1 MQPKFGYKCKCK
13 LFLDIF
19 QGMRIC
25 HTLGFM
31 TFVWH
36 FLEACTGFIHYM
48 FSLAY
53 FPNLVWRNLAKNRTQ
68 EQSFTLSPM
77 ALNLKLLPVSFGVNM
92 CETTLS
98 HVQYVDDVW
107 CMFSHGTFEIP
118 LSRRHPLLIE
128 ALASSSTTGSS
139 VKGRRRWHAIKCPS
153 TARTKLTLVAKP
165 LHSRCG
171 LLLVSC
177 PISDTI
183 GHNFAN
189 RIWSRKKLRAH
200 GTGTCERTLSKRHP
214 MLFIDSLLRLH
225 CADWS
230 TDKFVCH
237 WKQVS
242 NFRKKGSSDKGRL
255 GSMPGP
261 KRPADAACECQ
272 TFKRTVKKVLNLQH
286 RGWRPQVLWGKVTW
300 FKASW
305 HLLER
310 STAFIIET
318 RKH

>member
-25 HTLGFM
+25 YTLGFM

-53 FPNLVWRNLAKNRTQ
+53 FPNFVWGNLAKNRTK
-68 EQSFTLSPM
+68 EKSFTLSPM
-77 ALNLKLLPVSFGVNM
+77 ASKLKLLPVSFGVNM

-107 CMFSHGTFEIP
+107 CMFSHFWSGITDP
-118 LSRRHPLLIE
+118 APASMRRENATQSSQEHWQNQTDLACAFQNDSKTVYMHAHPQENIRH
-128 ALASSSTTGSS
+128 
-139 VKGRRRWHAIKCPS
+139 V
-153 TARTKLTLVAKP
+153 ARTKLTLVAKP

-189 RIWSRKKLRAH
+189 GVWSRKKLRAH
-200 GTGTCERTLSKRHP
+200 GTCERTLS
-214 MLFIDSLLRLH
+214 
-225 CADWS
+225 
-230 TDKFVCH
+230 
-237 WKQVS
+237 
-242 NFRKKGSSDKGRL
+242 N
-255 GSMPGP
+255 GSMPGHKMP
-261 KRPADAACECQ
+261 LVSA
-272 TFKRTVKKVLNLQH
+272 
-286 RGWRPQVLWGKVTW
+286 
-300 FKASW
+300 
-305 HLLER
+305 
-310 STAFIIET
+310 
-318 RKH
+318 